1 MSEKF
6 ETKEYK
12 LSRKAYVAQCT
23 FEYFISILVTDAYL
37 AKMLSHQGIS
47 DAMIGIISS
56 FVSLAFLFQLSAI
69 FLVDRVKNTKKTVI
83 ILDSVFQVMH
93 IFLYTIP
100 FLPIG
105 KTAKTVIIISSILFG
120 YLCKYAVSSMLF
132 KWANSYVEPSKR
144 ARYSANKEMI
154 SLITGMVFT
163 AVVGFVID
171 KYENYTIAY
180 HNKIKDYWN
189 GYRYISICV

>member
-83 ILDSVFQVMH
+83 KKRAAICHSVFSFCTYY
-93 IFLYTIP
+93 IAFFSSYTH
-100 FLPIG
+100 L
-105 KTAKTVIIISSILFG
+105 SRS
-120 YLCKYAVSSMLF
+120 
-132 KWANSYVEPSKR
+132 
-144 ARYSANKEMI
+144 
-154 SLITGMVFT
+154 
-163 AVVGFVID
+163 
-171 KYENYTIAY
+171 
-180 HNKIKDYWN
+180 
-189 GYRYISICV
+189 